1 MTLSDPAFATGKSTL
16 LHLVFCWHFHQPDYR
31 DADGRYQ
38 LPWTY
43 LHAVKD
49 YADMAAHLEAA
60 PDLHCVVNFVPTLT
74 AQLLD
79 YSAQFASGELRDPLL
94 ESLVSADLYAL
105 PAAEKR
111 RLVVQ
116 CFKVNHPTMLEPF
129 PAYKRLYILW
139 KTIAEGDES
148 GLAYL
153 SEQYLADLVTWY
165 HLVWTGETVRRARP
179 DLLALLTKGEGFSLQ
194 DRRDL
199 FELYGEVI
207 ASLIPRYRQMAERG
221 QIELSATPHS
231 HPILPL
237 LLDFQTAREARPDL
251 SLPFAPGYPGG
262 VARARAHI
270 DAALDAHA
278 AQFGQRP
285 AGFWPAEGGVS
296 DAAVRLFSDAGMKWA
311 ASGEGVLRHSLA
323 AAHGDLAL
331 KAGRCCQPFK
341 LPNSKTAL
349 FFRDDHLSDL
359 IGFEYK
365 SWHGRDASRHFVHA
379 LDEVRRQAPGPNP
392 VVSIILDGEN
402 AWEYFPFNGF
412 YFLSDLFAE
421 LVESVTIRTAT
432 FSEYLEFFPQSSAP
446 LPHLVA
452 GSWVYGDFC
461 TWMGDPAKNRGWDWL
476 VAAKL
481 AYDAAITALPPGECA
496 QAEALLKSCE
506 SSDWFWWFGDY
517 NPADAVESF
526 DRVYRQKLKRLYQ
539 ILRVAAP
546 DYLDSPLC
554 QGVGVGQSFAESGG
568 VMRRGGA

>member
-1 MTLSDPAFATGKSTL
+1 V

-79 YSAQFASGELRDPLL
+79 YSAQFDSGDLRDPLL
-94 ESLVSADLYAL
+94 ECLIASDLYAL
-105 PAAEKR
+105 PAAKKR
-111 RLVVQ
+111 RLIEQ

-129 PAYKRLYILW
+129 PAYKRLYTLW
-139 KTIAEGDES
+139 KTIDESCDKSEES

-179 DLLALLTKGEGFSLQ
+179 DLLALINKGEGYSLQ

-199 FELYGEVI
+199 FDLYGEVI
-207 ASLIPRYRQMAERG
+207 ASLLPRYRQMAERG

-237 LLDFQTAREARPDL
+237 LLDFQAAREARPGLDL
-251 SLPFAPGYPGG
+251 PQAPGYPGG
-262 VARARAHI
+262 AARARAHI
-270 DAALDAHA
+270 DAALIEHA
-278 AQFGQRP
+278 AQFGKPP

-296 DAAVRLFSDAGMKWA
+296 DAAIQLFSEAGVKWA

-323 AAHGDLAL
+323 AAIPRIDLAQ
-331 KAGRCCQPFK
+331 KAAWCYTPYK
-341 LPNSKTAL
+341 LPGADTAL

-359 IGFEYK
+359 IGFEYQ
-365 SWHGRDASRHFVHA
+365 SWHGRDASRHFLHA
-379 LDEVRRQAPGPNP
+379 LEEVRREATRNAPGSCP

-402 AWEYFPFNGF
+402 AWEYYPFNGF

-421 LVESVTIRTAT
+421 LAEHVAICTTT
-432 FSEYLEFFPQSSAP
+432 FSEYLELYPQAHAQ
-446 LPHLVA
+446 LPHLLA

-461 TWMGDPAKNRGWDWL
+461 TWMGDAAKNRGWDWL
-476 VAAKL
+476 VAAKH
-481 AYDAAITALPPGECA
+481 AFDGAIGALPTPS
-496 QAEALLKSCE
+496 QDTAEALLKSCE

-517 NPADAVESF
+517 NPADAVASF

-539 ILRVAAP
+539 TLRVAPPA
-546 DYLDSPLC
+546 YLDSPLC
-554 QGVGVGQSFAESGG
+554 QGGGAVEAGG
-568 VMRRGGA
+568 VMRRGGV

>member
-1 MTLSDPAFATGKSTL
+1 M

-49 YADMAAHLEAA
+49 YADMAAHFEAA
-60 PDLHCVVNFVPTLT
+60 PDFHCVVNFVPTLT

-79 YSAQFASGELRDPLL
+79 YSAQFASGDVRDPLL
-94 ESLVSADLYAL
+94 ASLIASDLHAL

-111 RLVVQ
+111 HLIEQ
-116 CFKVNHPTMLEPF
+116 CFKVHHATMLEPF

-139 KTIAEGDES
+139 KTIDESGES

-179 DLLALLTKGEGFSLQ
+179 DMLALMRKGEGFSRQ
-194 DRRDL
+194 DRRNL
-199 FELYGEVI
+199 FDLYGEVI
-207 ASLIPRYRQMAERG
+207 ASLLPRYRQLAERG

-237 LLDFQTAREARPDL
+237 LLDFQAARDALPDML
-251 SLPFAPGYPGG
+251 LPNSPGYPGG
-262 VARARAHI
+262 AARARAHI
-270 DAALDAHA
+270 DAALDAHQA
-278 AQFGQRP
+278 EFGQPP

-296 DAAVRLFSDAGMKWA
+296 DAAIRLLSEAGVKWS

-323 AAHGDLAL
+323 AAGVDLTQ
-331 KAGRCCQPFK
+331 KAAWCYTPYR
-341 LPNSKTAL
+341 LPGADTTL

-359 IGFEYK
+359 IGFEYQ
-365 SWHGRDASRHFVHA
+365 SWHGSDAARHFLHA
-379 LDEVRRQAPGPNP
+379 LDEVRRHAKTPNP

-402 AWEYFPFNGF
+402 AWEYYPFNGF
-412 YFLSDLFAE
+412 YFLTELFAG
-421 LVESVTIRTAT
+421 LAQQASIRAST
-432 FSEYLEFFPQSSAP
+432 FSDYLDMFPQSHATV
-446 LPHLVA
+446 PHLVA

-461 TWMGDPAKNRGWDWL
+461 TWMGDVAKNRGWDWL
-476 VAAKL
+476 VAAKQ
-481 AYDAAITALPPGECA
+481 AYDGAIATLPPAASVE
-496 QAEALLKSCE
+496 AEALLKSCE

-517 NPADAVESF
+517 NPADAVASF
-526 DRVYRQKLKRLYQ
+526 DRVYRQKLKRLYET
-539 ILRVAAP
+539 LRVDP
-546 DYLDSPLC
+546 PGYLDSPLC
-554 QGVGVGQSFAESGG
+554 QGGGAMEAGG